1 MYCCCFSVIKSFLTL
16 CNPMN
21 CSMPGFPILHYLLEF
36 AQTHVR
42 WVSDAIQPSHL
53 LSTPVSS
60 CSQSF
65 LASRSFPESAL
76 CIRWPKYWRFSL
88 SLSPS
93 NDYSELVSFSIDR
106 LDHFA
111 VQRTLRS
118 LLQHHSSK
126 ASNPQCST
134 FFMVQFSHPCMTTGE
149 IIALTTQ
156 TFVSKLMSL
165 LFNML
170 SGFVIAFLP
179 RSKHLLIPW
188 LQSLS
193 TVILETKKI
202 KSLPASIIFPSI
214 CHEVMEP
221 DAWSSFFECWV
232 LGQLLHSPLSP
243 SLYMYI

>member
-1 MYCCCFSVIKSFLTL
+1 MSIELV
-16 CNPMN
+16 
-21 CSMPGFPILHYLLEF
+21 MPSNHLIRY
-36 AQTHVR
+36 
-42 WVSDAIQPSHL
+42 HL
-53 LSTPVSS
+53 LLLPSVFPSIRVFSS
-60 CSQSF
+60 
-65 LASRSFPESAL
+65 ESAL

-93 NDYSELVSFSIDR
+93 NDYSELGSFSIDR

-179 RSKHLLIPW
+179 RSKGLLISW

-193 TVILETKKI
+193 TVILEPKKI
-202 KSLPASIIFPSI
+202 KLCHCFHCFPIYLP
-214 CHEVMEP
+214 
-221 DAWSSFFECWV
+221 
-232 LGQLLHSPLSP
+232 
-243 SLYMYI
+243 